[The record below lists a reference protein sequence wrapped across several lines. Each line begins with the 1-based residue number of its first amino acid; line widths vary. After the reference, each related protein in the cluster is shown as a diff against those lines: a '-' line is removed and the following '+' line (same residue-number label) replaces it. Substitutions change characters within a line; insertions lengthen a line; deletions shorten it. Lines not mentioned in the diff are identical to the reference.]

1 MNESRENNP
10 QQANDPLRWVFG
22 GLATGL
28 ALFILYIFGSP
39 RKQQNPLE
47 RETGLPLQK
56 PAQPAPTHPAIQP
69 ASAPTTK
76 TTPTPPL
83 KSDPPGVDLD
93 YKAATWSSTTKYL
106 VGVALF
112 LSLLALIYISRNVI
126 PLVIFGALIAFTVQ
140 PIIKTFQKQLRLKR
154 GFAISLTYL
163 LVLLLIFLIPLI
175 LIPSIINVIDLVSQ
189 IDFQASIQDIT
200 SRTVAFHQQVSSI
213 QFIGPVLDSIF
224 SPLIE
229 SLQKVTAEQPQEAL
243 NLNIAYD
250 ELVTR
255 LASTL
260 GVLVKAGGA
269 VVSAFVA
276 VFFSLFISIYLSFD
290 SYKMRA
296 IIPRLMPPD
305 HSQEIQDLITRIG
318 KIWDSFLRGQI
329 TLMIFIGVVV
339 WLGAV
344 ILGLPQPVFFG
355 FLSGALEMI
364 PSLGPL
370 LAFIP
375 AVTVALI
382 FGSSNF
388 AISNITFALLVAFF
402 YLLVQFLE
410 NQFVVPRI
418 LGEAVDLH
426 PLVVLVGALAAGS
439 QFGVLGIFLAAPMIA
454 SGKEVFLFLYDKILE
469 TPPKP
474 APVEEKSLW
483 INVKAFAARSR
494 EAVIRPFRRFM
505 L

>member
-1 MNESRENNP
+1 MNEVQKNNS
-10 QQANDPLRWVFG
+10 QQASDPLLWVIG
-22 GLATGL
+22 GAATGL
-28 ALFILYIFGSP
+28 AMLILYIFGSL
-39 RKQQNPLE
+39 RKRRQLPDTEISIHPQISAHAGPQPTSMQSVQTLSANASQI
-47 RETGLPLQK
+47 PLQK
-56 PAQPAPTHPAIQP
+56 ANHPELNPKYAN
-69 ASAPTTK
+69 
-76 TTPTPPL
+76 
-83 KSDPPGVDLD
+83 V
-93 YKAATWSSTTKYL
+93 TWSSTTKYL
-106 VGVALF
+106 VAVALF
-112 LSLLALIYISRNVI
+112 LFFIGLIYVSRNVI
-126 PLVIFGALIAFTVQ
+126 PLVITGALIAFTVQ
-140 PIIKTFQKQLRLKR
+140 PIIKVFQRHLKLKR

-163 LVLLLIFLIPLI
+163 LVLLLILLIPLI

-189 IDFQASIQDIT
+189 IDFQKSIQDIT
-200 SRTVAFHQQVSSI
+200 NRIVEFHQQVRAI

-224 SPLIE
+224 APLIE
-229 SLQKVTAEQPQEAL
+229 SLQKVTAAQPQEAL

-296 IIPRLMPPD
+296 IVPRLMPPN

-329 TLMIFIGVVV
+329 TLMIFIGIVV
-339 WLGAV
+339 WIGAV

-355 FLSGALEMI
+355 FISGTLEMI

-375 AVTVALI
+375 AVTVALL
-382 FGSSNF
+382 FGSTNF
-388 AISNITFALLVAFF
+388 AMSNITFALVVAIF

-418 LGEAVDLH
+418 LGKAVDLH
-426 PLVVLVGALAAGS
+426 PMVVLVGALAAGS
-439 QFGVLGIFLAAPMIA
+439 QFGILGLFLAAPVIA
-454 SGKEVFLFLYDKILE
+454 SGKEIFLYLYDKILE
-469 TPPKP
+469 APPKP
-474 APVEEKSLW
+474 VEVEEKSVW
-483 INVKAFAARSR
+483 KDIKAFAARTR
-494 EAVIRPFRRFM
+494 EVVIRPFRRFM